1 MTVVKKPQKKIRRS
15 KVFSFQADPD
25 VQAALLQ
32 ISGAHGEKSRR
43 INEAIR
49 RHLGAATR
57 AVLEREIAERKALLE
72 SLGESS
78 R

>member
-1 MTVVKKPQKKIRRS
+1 MNVVRNASKKNRKT

-25 VQAALLQ
+25 VEAALLK

-49 RHLGAATR
+49 RHLNAATR
-57 AVLEREIAERKALLE
+57 AVLEREIEERKARLE
-72 SLGESS
+72 SLGESPH
-78 R
+78 